1 MDELCSADSRLEE
14 HRDALLVISYN
25 GLILWMPQAIYRSSC
40 EINVSS
46 FPFDVQTCEL
56 KFGSWTYD
64 GYKMDL
70 QILVDEDKDPD
81 KIDLSEY
88 VESNSWKIIKAP
100 AKKRVQHYTCCP
112 EPFVDLA
119 FTLVFQRRATFY
131 NYILILPCIL
141 LTSITLVLFWIPPE
155 SPAKLML
162 GESPSLLIHW
172 ILFESIAV
180 YVPWVSHLLYW
191 ATGSFLNLQQY
202 TCLG

>member
-1 MDELCSADSRLEE
+1 
-14 HRDALLVISYN
+14 
-25 GLILWMPQAIYRSSC
+25 MPQAIYRSSC

-46 FPFDVQTCEL
+46 FPFDVQTCNL

-64 GYKMDL
+64 GCKVDL
-70 QILVDEDKDPD
+70 QILAGENNDPD
-81 KIDLSEY
+81 KIDLAEY

-100 AKKRVQHYTCCP
+100 AERKVQQYTCCP
-112 EPFVDLA
+112 EPYVDIS

-162 GESPSLLIHW
+162 GESLCLLKHWMGSVSSGDMLVEFSKLLESSL
-172 ILFESIAV
+172 
-180 YVPWVSHLLYW
+180 
-191 ATGSFLNLQQY
+191 GSSSA
-202 TCLG
+202 